1 MNWNHCSRVAILAA
15 LLVCVAAAP
24 AAAVSVSADDAPSE
38 AEVGSKIDVTFEVTD
53 LYTDYDTWNLQGQS
67 DLSQVTWTV
76 TMYDQTGAKIGQQTY
91 NNQTFSHPVSADE
104 DVNRVTV
111 RLQATVPEVSS
122 WSYESPQQF
131 RLAAFTQAQEG
142 GSSQMLQSYDVQPYT
157 QSSKE
162 ARTAMDDAQ
171 DAIETANE
179 AGVGVADAESDF
191 EDAVEFYN
199 GGNFEQATNNAE
211 EAREK
216 ATTAAAS
223 SERNSLLIKA
233 GIGVVVL
240 LLILGGVYWF
250 LQQRTTHDK
259 LG

>member
-1 MNWNHCSRVAILAA
+1 MNWNHCSRVALLAA
-15 LLVCVAAAP
+15 LLVLVVAAP
-24 AAAVSVSADDAPSE
+24 VAAVSVSADDAPSE
-38 AEVGSKIDVTFEVTD
+38 AEVGSNVDVTFEVTD
-53 LYTDYDTWNLQGQS
+53 LYTDYDTWNLQGQT

-76 TMYDQTGAKIGQQTY
+76 TTYDQTGAKIGQQTY
-91 NNQTFSHPVSADE
+91 NNQSFGHPVAADQ

-111 RLQATVPEVSS
+111 RLEATVPEVSS

-131 RLAAFTQAQEG
+131 RLAAFTQAQDG
-142 GSSQMLQSYDVQPYT
+142 GSSQMLQSYQVQPYT
-157 QSSKE
+157 ADSKE

-171 DAIETANE
+171 EAIEAANA
-179 AGVGVADAESDF
+179 AGVDVSDAESDF

-199 GGNFEQATNNAE
+199 GGNFAQATNNAE

-216 ATTAAAS
+216 ATGATAS
-223 SERNSLLIKA
+223 SERNSLLIKV
-233 GIGVVVL
+233 GIGLVVL
-240 LLILGGVYWF
+240 LLVLGGVYWF